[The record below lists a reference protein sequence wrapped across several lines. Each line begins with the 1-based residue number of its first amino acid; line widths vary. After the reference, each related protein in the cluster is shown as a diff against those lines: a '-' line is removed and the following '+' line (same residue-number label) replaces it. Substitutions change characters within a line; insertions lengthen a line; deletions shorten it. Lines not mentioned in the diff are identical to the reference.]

1 MTEERA
7 KRKLSAVL
15 SADVKGY
22 SRLMGQDEAGTVKRL
37 KEYLDLM
44 TDLIQKYRGQVV
56 DSPGDNMLSEFSSVV
71 DAIECAVKIQE
82 LLNTKNV
89 GLTDDRRMEF
99 RIGINLGDVIEDG
112 ARIYGDG
119 VNIAAR
125 IESLAVAGG
134 ICISGTSYD
143 QVKNKLNLGYENL
156 GEHSVKNIVEPV
168 RVYRV
173 LTESDMVGKV
183 IEEKKSKKI
192 RIAVIG
198 LLILLVLLAAGVIFV
213 WNSYFRLPSVKI
225 ESGRD
230 NTLDLPKGPSVA
242 VLPFVNMSGDHAQDY
257 FSDGLTE
264 NIITGLSGCPR
275 LIVIARNSTFT
286 YKGQSVKVQQVAHEL
301 GVQYVVEGS
310 VQMEK
315 DRVRITAQLING
327 TTAHH
332 LWADKFDRELKDIF
346 DLQDEITLKLM
357 TALEIQLTEGEQ
369 ARLRL
374 RGPSN
379 LEAYRKGLKALE
391 YVRRHNKEDNLLA
404 RQEVVEAIAL
414 APDNPNLYVL
424 LAETHLQD
432 IWFGS
437 TVSPIIS
444 FAQATNN
451 LNNAFALDRNNSDAH
466 LILGELYLLKGQHKK
481 AIAAEELAVALNPNG
496 ADAYCQLAFTLHL
509 SGRSEE
515 AIDIFKKAIRLNPIP
530 PSYYFHMFGW
540 AYRAVGRFEEAI
552 DAFKKAIDYEP
563 TNIFAHM
570 GLAAV
575 YVNAGLN
582 EEAKGEA
589 KEVYRLDPK
598 FTLDNFPKAHIDR
611 EYVKD
616 LMDTL
621 REAGLK

>member
-37 KEYLDLM
+37 KEYRALM

-56 DSPGDNMLSEFSSVV
+56 DSPGDNILSEFSSVV

-82 LLNTKNV
+82 LLKTKNV
-89 GLTDDRRMEF
+89 GLTDDRKMEF

-125 IESLAVAGG
+125 IESLAEGGG

-173 LTESDMVGKV
+173 LTEPDMVGKL
-183 IEEKKSKKI
+183 IGEKKSKEI

-198 LLILLVLLAAGVIFV
+198 LLILLVLLVAGVMVV
-213 WNSYFRLPSVKI
+213 WNSYFRLPSVTI

-286 YKGQSVKVQQVAHEL
+286 YKGQPVKVQQVAHEL

-310 VQMEK
+310 VQKEK

-327 TTAHH
+327 ATAHH

-379 LEAYRKGLKALE
+379 LEAYMKGLKALE

-437 TVSPIIS
+437 TASPIIS

-552 DAFKKAIDYEP
+552 DAFKKAIDSEP

-582 EEAKGEA
+582 EEAKREA

-598 FTLDNFPKAHIDR
+598 FTLENFPKAHIDR
-611 EYVKD
+611 EYVED